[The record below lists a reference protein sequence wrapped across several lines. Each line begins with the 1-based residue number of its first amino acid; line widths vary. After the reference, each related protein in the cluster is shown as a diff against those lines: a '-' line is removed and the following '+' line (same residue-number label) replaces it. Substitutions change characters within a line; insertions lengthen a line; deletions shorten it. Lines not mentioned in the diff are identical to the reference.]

1 MAMQS
6 GVASSALA
14 TALEEVEQRY
24 RDRNA
29 ESWALLERASAVMPG
44 GNTRSSLWS
53 DPFPLY
59 FVSGEGCRLKDADG
73 HSYVDLLGE
82 FTAGI
87 FGHSSAVLK
96 DAVSAAH
103 ANGINLSSHN
113 TYEVRLAELLTAR
126 FPSMDLLRF
135 CNSGTEANLMAVA
148 LAKIATSRERV
159 VVFEK
164 GYHGGLL
171 TFGAASAK
179 VNAPHKFEILPY
191 DDVDAARALFAA
203 KGAEIA
209 CVLVE
214 PMQGAGGCR
223 VGSRAFLAALR
234 DLTAESGAVLIFDE
248 VQTARMGEGGLQKRL
263 GIIPDLTT
271 IGKFFGGGLGFGC
284 FGGRRGLME
293 RLDPR
298 RPDAISH
305 AGTFNNNTLT
315 MAAGIAAA
323 EHYLTAE
330 KLDALFDRGEA
341 LRSRLE
347 ALFADRKAPY
357 TVTGLGSIMNIHGA
371 AADHG
376 DSARLLKLAHFA
388 LAERGYYFAS
398 RGLIALSLAVGDT
411 EIDGFLNA
419 MAAFLDE
426 SAAVF
431 SSVDRSA

>member
-6 GVASSALA
+6 GVASNAIA
-14 TALEEVEQRY
+14 IALEEVERRY
-24 RDRNA
+24 RDRNP
-29 ESWALLERASAVMPG
+29 ESQALLQRAAAVMPG

-59 FVSGEGCRLKDADG
+59 FVSGEGCRVEDADG
-73 HSYVDLLGE
+73 HTYVDLLGE

-87 FGHSSAVLK
+87 FGHSSTVLK
-96 DAVSAAH
+96 DAVCAAH
-103 ANGINLSSHN
+103 SNGINLSSHN
-113 TYEVRLAELLTAR
+113 RYEVRLAELLTSR

-148 LAKIATSRERV
+148 LAKIATGRERV
-159 VVFEK
+159 VVFER

-179 VNAPHKFEILPY
+179 VNAPHDFEILPY
-191 DDVDAARALFAA
+191 DDVDAARALFETE
-203 KGAEIA
+203 GAEIA

-223 VGSRAFLAALR
+223 VPSPAFLQALR
-234 DLTAESGAVLIFDE
+234 DLTAEHGAVLIFDE
-248 VQTARMGEGGLQKRL
+248 VQTARMGDGGMQKRL

-284 FGGRRGLME
+284 FGGRRALME

-298 RPDAISH
+298 RPDAVSH

-323 EHYLTAE
+323 EHYLTAAN
-330 KLDALFDRGEA
+330 LDALFERGEA
-341 LRSRLE
+341 LRARLE
-347 ALFADRKAPY
+347 ALFANRNAPF
-357 TVTGLGSIMNIHGA
+357 TVTGMGSIMNIHGQ
-371 AADHG
+371 AADPA
-376 DSARLLKLAHFA
+376 DATRLLKLAHFA

-411 EIDGFLNA
+411 EIDGFLDA
-419 MAAFLDE
+419 MGAFLDDC
-426 SAAVF
+426 
-431 SSVDRSA
+431 SSVLESVDWSA